1 MMRMPSKLSWTL
13 NRLRCMSAGEVAH
26 RLGKSVQTRVESL
39 GLARQPVPPPSIPAS
54 RPGWLAAPAGV
65 PGTER
70 LLASADRIVA
80 GRFDVLG
87 LQDVLLGMPPR
98 WNRDAATGI
107 EAPLVFG
114 KRLDYRNEALVG
126 NIKTLWEPSRHLEL
140 VTLAQAHALSGA
152 PAYARAARTLVQS
165 WIEQCP
171 WPLGVHW
178 SSSLELAIRLL
189 NWSAAWNLLG
199 GFSSPLFEGDD
210 GRAFRD
216 QWLGS
221 VYRHCRFIDGH
232 LSRHSSANNH
242 LLGEWMGLFVAS
254 LTWPCWPESARWQA
268 RSREGFE
275 AEALAQNAPDGVNR
289 EQALYY
295 HHEVADMMLIAG
307 LAGRAHGVEFSPAW
321 RLRLEAMMD
330 FVLAVLDAGG
340 HVPAIGD
347 ADDALMLRLHHE
359 PDWDPYR
366 SLLASCAVLFSR
378 GDFKAAS
385 GSFDAKSLW
394 LLGDAGARGYDAL
407 PATAPVPRRRV
418 FEEGGYAVLGSRFG
432 TPGEV
437 RIVADAG
444 PLGYLS
450 IAAHGHADALAFTL
464 SAAGRP
470 LLVDPGTYAYHTERD
485 WRDHFRGTAAHNT
498 VCIDGVDQS
507 EIGGNFMW
515 LRKARATLHEV
526 RLDPSGDVWDASHD
540 GYGRLPDPVRHRRRI
555 EVDHDGSRIV
565 VTDTLHCL
573 GEHRAQVCWQ
583 FAEGLDVTIEG
594 DEVRVRDGAART
606 LTMHMPGAPVTCRLL
621 HGSTHPRGGW
631 VSPGF
636 GIKRPAPSIRWEGAL
651 RGTTQW
657 RTEIRLHATPAAWSS
672 KAQEETAS

>member
-1 MMRMPSKLSWTL
+1 MMPMASKLSWTL
-13 NRLRCMSAGEVAH
+13 NRLRCMSAGELAY
-26 RLGKSVQTRVESL
+26 RLQKSVQSRVESL
-39 GLARQPVPPPSIPAS
+39 GIAR
-54 RPGWLAAPAGV
+54 RPLPAPAIPHAPRSWLSAPSRV
-65 PGTER
+65 PGAER
-70 LLASADRIVA
+70 LLAGAERILA

-87 LQDVLLGMPPR
+87 LQDVDLGMPPR
-98 WNRDAATGI
+98 WNRDPATGI

-140 VTLAQAHALSGA
+140 VTLAQA
-152 PAYARAARTLVQS
+152 YAITGRADFSHGARTLIRS

-199 GFSSPLFEGDD
+199 GYASPLFEGDD

-254 LTWPCWPESARWQA
+254 LTWPCWPDSARWQA
-268 RSREGFE
+268 RAREGFE
-275 AEALAQNAPDGVNR
+275 TEMLAQNAPDGVNR
-289 EQALYY
+289 EQAVYY

-307 LAGRAHGVEFSPAW
+307 LAGRAHGVELSSACW
-321 RLRLEAMMD
+321 QRLEAMMD
-330 FVLAVLDAGG
+330 FVLALLDAGG
-340 HVPAIGD
+340 NVPAIGD
-347 ADDALMLRLHHE
+347 ADDALMLRLHDE

-366 SLLASCAVLFSR
+366 SLLAASAVLFSR
-378 GDFKAAS
+378 GDFKSAS
-385 GSFDAKSLW
+385 KGFDAKSLW
-394 LLGDAGARGYDAL
+394 LLGDAGAQAYAAL
-407 PATAPVPRRRV
+407 PAAAPVPRRRV
-418 FEEGGYAVLGSRFG
+418 FEEGGYAVLGSRFCSAR
-432 TPGEV
+432 EV
-437 RIVADAG
+437 RIVADAA

-464 SAAGRP
+464 SAGGRP

-498 VCIDGVDQS
+498 VRVDGVDQS

-526 RLDPSGDVWDASHD
+526 RLDASRDVWDASHD

-555 EVDHDGSRIV
+555 EVDHEGGCIV

-573 GEHRAQVCWQ
+573 GEHRAEVCWQ
-583 FAEGLDVTIEG
+583 FAEGLDVSIDG
-594 DEVRVRDGAART
+594 DEVRVAHAGTPA
-606 LTMHMPGAPVTCRLL
+606 LTMHMPGAGLKCRVLQ
-621 HGSTHPRGGW
+621 GSTDPKGGW

-636 GIKRPAPSIRWEGAL
+636 GVKRAAPSIRWEGVL

-657 RTEIRLHATPAAWSS
+657 RTEIRLHATPAAWSPR
-672 KAQEETAS
+672 AQEETAS